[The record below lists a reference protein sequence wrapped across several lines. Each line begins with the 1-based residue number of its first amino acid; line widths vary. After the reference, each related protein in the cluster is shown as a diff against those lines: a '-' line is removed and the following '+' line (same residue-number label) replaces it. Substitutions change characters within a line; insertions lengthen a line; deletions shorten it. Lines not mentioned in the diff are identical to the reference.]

1 MVLLIALIL
10 SLFVVPW
17 PWSVLVLVAGVAGEV
32 GEIVWGRRLAHRWRP
47 RTGAEAMIG
56 REAQV
61 VSPCRPNGQV
71 RMNGELW
78 NARAEADA
86 DPGDTVRVDAID
98 GLTLVVTRV

>member
-32 GEIVWGRRLAHRWRP
+32 GEIVWGRRLARRWRP

-56 REAQV
+56 REAEV
-61 VSPCRPNGQV
+61 VSPCRPKGQV
-71 RMNGELW
+71 RINGELW
-78 NARAEADA
+78 NARAETGA